1 MKTMYVLL
9 RQGRLW
15 AYGIAVCALVAAHLG
30 AQTATP
36 RISQAVNDASRVS
49 LKGNVSALVRVSA
62 DQGVAPEST
71 VFQHV
76 GLLLQRSSTQDAA
89 LRQYLSELQQ
99 KTSPNYHKWLTPE
112 QFGKLYGPADSDIAA
127 VTSWLQSQGLTVVS
141 VSKGRTSIEFTGTAG
156 LLEKAFHTSIHSY
169 LSNGNQFYANT
180 QEPTI
185 PAALAPVVS
194 GIAHLS
200 TVRPKPLYIAGNPG
214 QINRKTGRLTPINSS
229 TSGLRPQLSYEDSSD
244 NYYLYVVPGD
254 AATIYN
260 TPNSTFNANFT
271 GSSSYTGSG
280 VTIGIIGDAMI
291 STTPVVNYRSTFIG
305 DSTAPTITNIDNVT
319 STTDADEAYIDTELS
334 GGLAPKATIHYY
346 TAKDDTLSEQI
357 EQALAD
363 NTVDILSLSFGSC
376 ETSMT
381 NADNTQINSWWQQ
394 AAAQGI
400 AVTVSTGDTGSA
412 GCDTTTDS
420 NGNTITDASD
430 GLAVNGLASTPYNIA
445 VGGTDYYSLENS
457 FSTYAT
463 VPTSASSSAGSS
475 STYYRTA
482 LKYIP
487 ESTWNDSTSNNT
499 TFSLNV
505 PLSGTYSDGTSEAN
519 IAAGSGGV
527 SVEYSKPSWQRGT
540 GVPSDSARDLPDVSL
555 LAADGLNYVTWLV
568 CTTDT
573 DTSGDTENC
582 GSDGYFAAYGGTST
596 AAPSFAGILALVQ
609 QSQGGGRLGQ
619 AAANLYNLYNN
630 SSNASSIFHDVTV
643 GNISVPCTSGTT
655 DCSKNTKSYY
665 FETGYDTTT
674 GYDVATGLGSV
685 NVTNLI
691 KYWSSGMGSAAATV
705 TVTPADT
712 TINISND
719 LSVGIAVTGTSST
732 PSGSVTLSSGSYT
745 SSTVSLNDD
754 AATIVIP
761 ANSLTAGTDTLTAT
775 YSGDGIYSSTTGTTA
790 VTVDATTVLTATTT
804 TLAASS
810 TTPTYGASVTL
821 TATVSPS
828 AAAGTVTFYDG
839 STSLGTGNLSSGT
852 ATYTTTAL
860 TVGTHTITASYGGNT
875 TYAASSSSS
884 VTVTVSSA
892 TSTGGFTLAATGVTI
907 SRGSSGDTT
916 ITVTPSGGY
925 IGTIDFTPSTSSS
938 ASFCYS
944 TTTAIVSGTSNVTTA
959 MTISTNL
966 ADCSDSAAQKA
977 HGMKLFRAAT
987 QRASLPT
994 SRSTAEAA
1002 FSLAGL
1008 LLAGLAGWRWRQ
1020 LRLLCCLVV
1029 LGLAGFALSA
1039 CGGSSSS
1046 SSNYTAKG
1054 TYSITLTGADSSSS
1068 SISNTTTFTLTV
1080 D

>member
-1 MKTMYVLL
+1 MKTMYALL

-15 AYGIAVCALVAAHLG
+15 GYGIAACVLVAAHLG
-30 AQTATP
+30 AQTVAP

-49 LKGNVSALVRVSA
+49 LKGNVPALVRVSS

-76 GLLLQRSSTQDAA
+76 GLLLQRSSAQDAA

-99 KTSPNYHKWLTPE
+99 KTSPSYHKWLTPE

-141 VSKGRTSIEFTGTAG
+141 VSKGRTSIEFTGTVG
-156 LLEKAFHTSIHSY
+156 LLQKAFHTSIHSY

-180 QEPTI
+180 EEPTI

-194 GIAHLS
+194 GIARLS
-200 TVRPKPLYIAGNPG
+200 TVRPRPLYAAGNPG
-214 QINRKTGRLTPINSS
+214 QINRKTGRLTPISSS
-229 TSGLRPQLSYEDSSD
+229 TSGLHPQLTESDSSD

-260 TPNSTFNANFT
+260 TPNSTFNANFAS
-271 GSSSYTGSG
+271 GGPSYTGSG

-319 STTDADEAYIDTELS
+319 STADADEAYIDTELS
-334 GGLAPKATIHYY
+334 GGLAPGATIHYY
-346 TAKDDTLSEQI
+346 TAKDNTLSAQI
-357 EQALAD
+357 ERALAD

-376 ETSMT
+376 ESSMSASD
-381 NADNTQINSWWQQ
+381 NAQINSWWQQ

-420 NGNTITDASD
+420 NGNTITDASE

-445 VGGTDYYSLENS
+445 VGGTDYYSLESN
-457 FSTYAT
+457 FSNYAT

-487 ESTWNDSTSNNT
+487 ESAWNDSTSNNT
-499 TFSLNV
+499 TLSQNI
-505 PLSGTYSDGTSEAN
+505 PLSGTYSDGSSKAN

-540 GVPSDSARDLPDVSL
+540 GVPSDSYRDLPDVSL
-555 LAADGLNYVTWLV
+555 LAADGMDYVTWLV
-568 CTTDT
+568 CTANTDT
-573 DTSGDTENC
+573 NGDTENC
-582 GSDGYFAAYGGTST
+582 GSDSSGNFYFSAYGGTST
-596 AAPSFAGILALVQ
+596 ATPAFAGILALVQ

-643 GNISVPCTSGTT
+643 GNISVPCKSGTT
-655 DCSKNTKSYY
+655 DCSKNTKGYY
-665 FETGYDTTT
+665 FETGYDTNT

-719 LSVGIAVTGTSST
+719 LSVGIAVTGASGT

-775 YSGDGIYSSTTGTTA
+775 YSGDGIYSSTTGTAT
-790 VTVDATTVLTATTT
+790 VTVDATTVLTTTTT
-804 TLAASS
+804 TLATSS

-839 STSLGTGNLSSGT
+839 STTLGTGNLSSGT
-852 ATYTTTAL
+852 ATYKATAL
-860 TVGTHTITASYGGNT
+860 AVGTHTITASYGGNT

-892 TSTGGFTLAATGVTI
+892 TSMGSFALAATGVTI
-907 SRGSSGDTT
+907 T
-916 ITVTPSGGY
+916 
-925 IGTIDFTPSTSSS
+925 
-938 ASFCYS
+938 
-944 TTTAIVSGTSNVTTA
+944 
-959 MTISTNL
+959 
-966 ADCSDSAAQKA
+966 
-977 HGMKLFRAAT
+977 
-987 QRASLPT
+987 
-994 SRSTAEAA
+994 
-1002 FSLAGL
+1002 
-1008 LLAGLAGWRWRQ
+1008 
-1020 LRLLCCLVV
+1020 
-1029 LGLAGFALSA
+1029 
-1039 CGGSSSS
+1039 
-1046 SSNYTAKG
+1046 
-1054 TYSITLTGADSSSS
+1054 
-1068 SISNTTTFTLTV
+1068 
-1080 D
+1080 